1 MLGDSEVVD
10 FAAGLLVRYFRNG
23 QLAESPAPRLDA
35 RRDLEI
41 LKGHWAISE
50 PVQAFVRYVLAHPH
64 EVQRLLT
71 FEIRIDD
78 SVARG
83 RIDARAT
90 WLYRQQSGLSF
101 AVVTHEPV
109 RSFETGPNMLVAWV
123 LKEASLHAGRLS
135 DWQVSGS
142 PYAANLESALDKLRK
157 VQRIE
162 ALRDLKARE
171 RPNGNTRKVARR
183 SRQKIYQLAANAYEV
198 FIGLERGS
206 SSAIATVVQ
215 STLLA
220 PLENWRRFELAVGLA
235 ASEAL
240 AARLGLPLHLRI
252 LSGKFNGPIAEI
264 GAYRVF
270 WQQQTAYFSAPPL
283 EASEQVVQQVLT
295 AYGIAIGSDRPDFI
309 IVDAANDRVAAI
321 IEVKF
326 VSGDSVESRF
336 KEAIQQV
343 VRYAR
348 GYGEAGALERIGR
361 SSLVAISHNAPQP
374 DAAAPDTI
382 QSVDF
387 EGLKRL
393 ELASWA
399 DRLASQ
405 AV

>member
-1 MLGDSEVVD
+1 MLDDSDVVD
-10 FAAGLLVRYFRNG
+10 FSAGLLVRYFRNG
-23 QLAESPAPRLDA
+23 QIADSPVPRLDA

-50 PVQAFVRYVLAHPH
+50 PVHALVRYVLAHPQ
-64 EVQRLLT
+64 EVQRLLR
-71 FEIRIDD
+71 FEVRVDD
-78 SVARG
+78 AVARG

-109 RSFETGPNMLVAWV
+109 RSFETGPNLLVAWV

-142 PYAANLESALDKLRK
+142 PYAANLESTLDNLRK

-171 RPNGNTRKVARR
+171 RPNGNIRKVARR
-183 SRQKIYQLAANAYEV
+183 SRQKIYQLAAHAYEIFV
-198 FIGLERGS
+198 GLERGS

-240 AARLGLPLHLRI
+240 AARLGVSLHLRI

-270 WQQQTAYFSAPPL
+270 WQQQTSYFSVPPL
-283 EASEQVVQQVLT
+283 EPSEQVVKQVLT
-295 AYGIAIGSDRPDFI
+295 GYGIAIGSDRPDFV
-309 IVDAANDRVAAI
+309 IVDSANDRVAAI
-321 IEVKF
+321 IEVKL

-348 GYGEAGALERIGR
+348 GYGEAGALGRIGR
-361 SSLVAISHNAPQP
+361 ASLVAISHNAPQS
-374 DAAAPDTI
+374 DVLTLETI
-382 QSVDF
+382 QSIDF
-387 EGLKRL
+387 ERIKRL
-393 ELASWA
+393 ELTSWA
-399 DRLASQ
+399 DQLVSQ
-405 AV
+405 PH